1 MKATELLKQQ
11 HREVAALF
19 KSALKSD
26 DPDEQMDLAEEI
38 IDKLTLHA
46 ALEEEIFYPAVRE
59 AIGTRRG
66 EQDVLE
72 AYEEHHVMK
81 LLMEELPNADPA
93 AENFDAKLTVL
104 KEIVQHHVEEEEEEM
119 FPAAEK
125 KLGKARLEELAEA
138 MEERAESGVAVEA
151 SPDDEEHDALDDD
164 EAEEDDEPEVP
175 RDRARS
181 RR

>member
-1 MKATELLKQQ
+1 MKATELLRQQ

-38 IDKLTLHA
+38 ADKLALHA
-46 ALEEEIFYPAVRE
+46 AIEEEIFYPAVRE

-72 AYEEHHVMK
+72 AYEEHHAVK
-81 LLMEELPNADPA
+81 LLLEELPDADPA
-93 AENFDAKLTVL
+93 DERFDAKLAVL
-104 KEIVQHHVEEEEEEM
+104 QEMVQRHVEDEEEEI

-125 KLGKARLEELAEA
+125 KLGKAKLEELAEA
-138 MEERAESGVAVEA
+138 MEERMESGVGA
-151 SPDDEEHDALDDD
+151 DAPLDDD
-164 EAEEDDEPEVP
+164 EDEEIEEEASEVP
-175 RDRARS
+175 RDLARS

>member
-38 IDKLTLHA
+38 IEKLTLHA
-46 ALEEEIFYPAVRE
+46 TIEEEIFYPAVRE

-66 EQDVLE
+66 EEDVLE

-125 KLGKARLEELAEA
+125 KLGKAKLEELAEA
-138 MEERAESGVAVEA
+138 MEERAESAASGVAA
-151 SPDDEEHDALDDD
+151 SPEEEDEEIEQE
-164 EAEEDDEPEVP
+164 EAEVP
-175 RDRARS
+175 RDRART